1 MEEKSDKRWGKEERQ
16 GEGWGKERSG
26 ARGVSDELII
36 KREVN
41 MDGVIDDE
49 SESDKWS
56 EGNDSTRLGQ
66 QWNSKKKSSQMWMTG
81 DGKGQRRSSSGKI
94 NGVCTSFMVAT
105 FAREGGAT
113 VYFCRTHYGHSLDS
127 YRPKMTQKEQL
138 TIKNMIVAGNSAS
151 EIVASLKTSLPANR
165 HHVIKYANIH
175 NIATRHNLC
184 LTPGRSTDS
193 GCRLGMLAATQGSLA
208 HPEDLLKVEE
218 EVEVVEEE
226 VEGVMEDWT
235 IDTELETATSDNPMI
250 HVEHSSEKKL
260 EMEVICN
267 PISLTEPTV
276 SSLQE
281 QVMSKVS
288 RVSTLAAG
296 MTSRSVLTQLSE
308 KLDNL
313 LADLESTMCIKV
325 APSESEKSG
334 PDLGIE
340 LVPVEA
346 ECSSTD
352 IVLDRDVVGNDLML
366 YCSNRPMHDFQIHSS
381 KKGGFG
387 T

>member
-1 MEEKSDKRWGKEERQ
+1 MRV
-16 GEGWGKERSG
+16 
-26 ARGVSDELII
+26 VSEELII
-36 KREVN
+36 KREIN

-49 SESDKWS
+49 LGSDKWR
-56 EGNDSTRLGQ
+56 EGNDGTRLGHR
-66 QWNSKKKSSQMWMTG
+66 WNRRKSSSQMWTTG
-81 DGKGQRRSSSGKI
+81 DCKGQRRSSSGKI
-94 NGVCTSFMVAT
+94 NAVCTSFMVAT

-113 VYFCRTHYGHSLDS
+113 VYFCRTHYGHTLDS
-127 YRPKMTQKEQL
+127 YRPKMTEKEQL

-175 NIATRHNLC
+175 NIATRHNLR

-193 GCRLGMLAATQGSLA
+193 ACQLGMLTATQGSLA

-226 VEGVMEDWT
+226 VEGVMEDTMEDWT
-235 IDTELETATSDNPMI
+235 VETELETATSGSPMI
-250 HVEHSSEKKL
+250 HVEHSSDKNL

-267 PISLTEPTV
+267 PASLTEPTV
-276 SSLQE
+276 TSLQE
-281 QVMSKVS
+281 QVMLKVS

-296 MTSRSVLTQLSE
+296 TNSRSVLTQLSE

-313 LADLESTMCIKV
+313 LADLQSNMCIKV
-325 APSESEKSG
+325 VPSESEKCG

-352 IVLDRDVVGNDLML
+352 IVLDRDVVGNDIML
-366 YCSNRPMHDFQIHSS
+366 YCSNRPMHDFQVHSS